1 MARRP
6 ALQILHLLLT
16 GLLAAC
22 CRADAQVQPIRPKGV
37 TRALVVG
44 ISEYQDPRVGHLRY
58 AHRDAALFVRML
70 EAGALGQ
77 VAPENIQLL
86 TNGDAT
92 EARFRTM
99 LDWLRQQSR
108 AGDQVILYFSGH
120 GDVGKTVS
128 RPEYLLLHDA
138 TDQSYSLGGAIKLR
152 DLQEEITTLSS
163 EIGARVIVILDA
175 CRAGKLGD
183 ARIDDEGALGRE
195 GLQRQATNEIK
206 LLSCKPDQFS
216 QEGPQWNGGQ
226 GVFTHYLIKGLTG
239 MADHNQDDVVTAS
252 ELRRYLHD
260 AINEDLAPLRQ
271 HPVITAK
278 EEDQAIA
285 FIDPSSP
292 FLAGTIE
299 KPPVHLLLSTHAK
312 SRKEEALIARVDSSH
327 LDNYRLFFKAL
338 RDKAFSEPAN
348 DCADHYFR
356 LLLEESA
363 LADIHPFLRR
373 EYAIA
378 LQEDAQQMMRQLIL
392 VEGEELNKLA
402 VERIREYAL
411 YIPRLDKAMEVL
423 GARHA
428 MTRELET
435 RKLLFRGILAYLESR
450 GQKGPEYYGAIAPIL
465 QEVLAHDPE
474 NRLALFY
481 LMEAACSRTKPV
493 MVDTARYYFQTVI
506 RLYPDWVM
514 PYTFFGE
521 CLSKEA
527 DHRKEAWQVLDAG
540 HQCDSSNAFHAKA
553 IANYHYR
560 IRDFHAA
567 IKGYQ
572 NALRLDPDDHILLS
586 NMGYAWLALQQPEEA
601 EKALR
606 QSLAMEDRQ
615 VPAHLGLCKLYV
627 ESGRLTEGETHCR
640 KVMDIHPR
648 RPEPY
653 RILIAHHLDN
663 GHWAKAQP
671 LVDLMEKQVSPDG
684 YWLAYYRF
692 YMAALQEKWETALE
706 HLQST
711 LSAGLSDRQL
721 LEEKTNL
728 ARCLSRPEF
737 RQLLDAHFQPEK

>member
-16 GLLAAC
+16 GLLAVSG
-22 CRADAQVQPIRPKGV
+22 RAEAQVQPIRPQGV
-37 TRALVVG
+37 TRAVVVG

-108 AGDQVILYFSGH
+108 TGDQVILYFSGH

-392 VEGEELNKLA
+392 MEGEELNKLA

-428 MTRELET
+428 MTHELET
-435 RKLLFRGILAYLESR
+435 RKLLFRGILAYLESL
-450 GQKGPEYYGAIAPIL
+450 GQKGPEYYGAIAPLL

-493 MVDTARYYFQTVI
+493 MVDTARYYFQTVT

-521 CLSKEA
+521 CLSKVA
-527 DHRKEAWQVLDAG
+527 DHREEAWQVLNAG
-540 HQCDSSNAFHAKA
+540 HQCDSRNAFHAKA
-553 IANYHYR
+553 MANYHYR

-572 NALRLDPDDHILLS
+572 NALLLDPEDYILHA
-586 NMGYAWLALQQPEEA
+586 NIGYAWIILQNPVEA

-606 QSLAMEDRQ
+606 QSLAMKDRQ

-627 ESGRLTEGETHCR
+627 KSGRWDEGEPHCR
-640 KVMDIHPR
+640 KVMEIDPKR
-648 RPEPY
+648 LEPY
-653 RILIAHHLDN
+653 LHLIDYYLET
-663 GHWAKAQP
+663 GQWVQAQP
-671 LVDLMEKQVSPDG
+671 LVWEMEKQVSPGG
-684 YWLAYYRF
+684 YFTSYYKF
-692 YMAALQEKWETALE
+692 YLAALQEQWEPALA
-706 HLQST
+706 HLQQAMA
-711 LSAGLSDRQL
+711 AGLNDRQIL
-721 LEEKTNL
+721 DEKKNL
-728 ARCLSRPEF
+728 ATCLSRQEF
-737 RQLLDAHFQPEK
+737 QNLLSEHFK

>member
-6 ALQILHLLLT
+6 AFQILHLLLT
-16 GLLAAC
+16 GLLAVF
-22 CRADAQVQPIRPKGV
+22 CRAEAQVQPIRPQGV
-37 TRALVVG
+37 TRAVVVG

-86 TNGDAT
+86 TNSDAT

-120 GDVGKTVS
+120 GDVGRTVS

-239 MADHNQDDVVTAS
+239 MADHNRDDVVTAS

-285 FIDPSSP
+285 FIDPAAPS
-292 FLAGTIE
+292 LAGTTE
-299 KPPVHLLLSTHAK
+299 KPPVNLLLSTHAK

-338 RDKAFSEPAN
+338 REKAFSEPAN

-363 LADIHPFLRR
+363 LSDIHPFLRR

-392 VEGEELNKLA
+392 MEGEELNKPG
-402 VERIREYAL
+402 EKRIREYTL

-428 MTRELET
+428 LTRELET
-435 RKLLFRGILAYLESR
+435 RKDLFRGILGYLESR
-450 GQKGPEYYGAIAPIL
+450 GQKGPEHYGAIAPIL
-465 QEVLAHDPE
+465 QEVLARDPE

-481 LMEAACSRTKPV
+481 LMEAACSRTQPV
-493 MVDTARYYFQTVI
+493 MVDTARYYFQTVTG
-506 RLYPDWVM
+506 LYPDWLM
-514 PYTFFGE
+514 PFTFFGE

-527 DHRKEAWQVLDAG
+527 DHREEAWQVLHAG
-540 HQCDSSNAFHAKA
+540 HQCDSANAFHAKA
-553 IANYHYR
+553 MANYHYR

-567 IKGYQ
+567 IEGYQ
-572 NALRLDPDDHILLS
+572 NALHLDPEDHILLS
-586 NMGYAWLALQQPEEA
+586 NLGYAWLALRQPAEA

-606 QSLAMEDRQ
+606 QSLVMEDRQ

-627 ESGRLTEGETHCR
+627 ESGRLTEGEPHCR
-640 KVMDIHPR
+640 KVMELHPR
-648 RPEPY
+648 RQEPY
-653 RILIAHHLDN
+653 RILVDHYLDN
-663 GHWAKAQP
+663 GHWAQAQP
-671 LVDLMEKQVSPDG
+671 LVEEMEKQVIPGG
-684 YWLAYYRF
+684 YWPAYYRF
-692 YMAALQEKWETALE
+692 FMAALQEQWEPALAL
-706 HLQST
+706 LQQAVA
-711 LSAGLSDRQL
+711 AGLNDRKMLKDKQQL
-721 LEEKTNL
+721 SVCL
-728 ARCLSRPEF
+728 ARPEF
-737 RQLLDAHFQPEK
+737 RQFLDLHFQTE